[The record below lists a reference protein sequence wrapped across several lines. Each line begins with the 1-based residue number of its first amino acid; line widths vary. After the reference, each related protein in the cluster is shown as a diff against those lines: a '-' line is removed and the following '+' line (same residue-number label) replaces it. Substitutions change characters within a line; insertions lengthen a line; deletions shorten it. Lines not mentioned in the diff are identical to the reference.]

1 MGGNSQ
7 NVLLDAVHCQRNCF
21 CAKLNIVLVKMNGWY
36 FDKFLGWYFDK
47 FFFAC
52 YNFEDT
58 FQYQI

>member
-21 CAKLNIVLVKMNGWY
+21 CAKLNIVLVKMNVQEVV
-36 FDKFLGWYFDK
+36 LGWYFDK